1 MFNFFVKNIII
12 HKLMVNRKNKVTKG
26 CHMKS
31 ISINACF
38 LFFIA
43 IVWPFTVYAENA
55 PEIFIQTGHSG
66 DVNSV
71 CFSPDG
77 KYLVSGSSDNTVK
90 LWEVSSGQMI
100 RTFQGH
106 SSSVL
111 SVSFSPDGRRIAS
124 GSYDKTVKL
133 WDATTAKLIS
143 TFQGHTSWV
152 MSVSFSPDG
161 QHIVSGSNDT
171 SIRIWNVQ
179 TELASK
185 IIYSLPKKQW
195 LTITPGKRDYI
206 SSSNG
211 DAYAGIRYAN
221 DSYHWK
227 PLSDFRE
234 QYKMDIRILS
244 PENNL
249 RTVQSTIGVNVY
261 TTVPLQQT
269 QVFVNNQAIETETL
283 LILDPVKKDH
293 RCDYFIPLLQNK
305 NTIRFDVTN
314 ADGIQ
319 ASDEVVVFLEED

>member
-1 MFNFFVKNIII
+1 M
-12 HKLMVNRKNKVTKG
+12 
-26 CHMKS
+26 
-31 ISINACF
+31 
-38 LFFIA
+38 
-43 IVWPFTVYAENA
+43 
-55 PEIFIQTGHSG
+55 
-66 DVNSV
+66 SV
-71 CFSPDG
+71 SFSPDG
-77 KYLVSGSSDNTVK
+77 RRIASGSYYTVK
-90 LWEVSSGQMI
+90 LWDATTAKLIS
-100 RTFQGH
+100 TFQGH
-106 SSSVL
+106 SGDVL

-124 GSYDKTVKL
+124 GSSDKTVKL

-143 TFQGHTSWV
+143 TFQGHSKSV
-152 MSVSFSPDG
+152 LSVSFSPDG
-161 QHIVSGSNDT
+161 RHIVSGSDDA

-185 IIYSLPKKQW
+185 IIYNLSKNQW
-195 LTITPGKRDYI
+195 LTITPGKQNYF
-206 SSSNG
+206 SSPNG

-221 DSYHWK
+221 DSYNWK

-234 QYKMDIRILS
+234 QYKMDIPTVLILS
-244 PENNL
+244 PVSNL

-269 QVFVNNQAIETETL
+269 QVFLNNQAIETETL

-319 ASDEVVVFLEED
+319 ASDEVVVFLEGE